1 MSAQVRPNPQAGRNK
16 GTIVLGAWEMLAP
29 LILGYASRTDA
40 LLNGLLCGAV
50 YILLGIGALRTARDE
65 ARHTLN
71 GWVIAVGVWLV
82 LAPFI
87 LVYGG
92 ATAAVW
98 NDVIV
103 GIIGVVLGWTGL
115 RTARQAREG
124 AHPAA

>member
-50 YILLGIGALRTARDE
+50 YILLGIGALRTARE
-65 ARHTLN
+65 QARRNLN
-71 GWVIAVGVWLV
+71 GWMIALGVWLV
-82 LAPFI
+82 LAPFV
-87 LVYGG
+87 LGYGG
-92 ATAAVW
+92 AAAPVW

-103 GIIGVVLGWTGL
+103 GVIGVVLGWTGL
-115 RTARQAREG
+115 RTAGQAREG